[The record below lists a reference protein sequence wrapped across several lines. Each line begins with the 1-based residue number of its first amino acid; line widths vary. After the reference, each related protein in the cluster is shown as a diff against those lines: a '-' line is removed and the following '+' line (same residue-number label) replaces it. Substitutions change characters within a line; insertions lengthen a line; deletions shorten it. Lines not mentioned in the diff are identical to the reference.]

1 VMMTAGTPP
10 DAGPPAEAAPLA
22 RDAGHA

>member
-1 VMMTAGTPP
+1 MLTAGTPP
-10 DAGPPAEAAPLA
+10 DAGPAEGAPLA